1 MNIQE
6 AMQDP
11 NLSEADRKGLEEI
24 SQLRTKGDFER
35 FLYEKSPSGRLSRSD
50 CKMIISK
57 MFRIAEQEAKQEA
70 EQRKSIYNVMLGWF
84 KTVAG
89 RA

>member
-24 SQLRTKGDFER
+24 SQLRTPSDFEK
-35 FLYEKSPSGRLSRSD
+35 FLYEKSPSGRLSRND
-50 CKMIISK
+50 CKMIVSK
-57 MFRIAEQEAKQEA
+57 MFKLARAEAREEA